1 MLSHQVLLAQ
11 LVDLGVT
18 VDTVETTAVSLTQLA
33 VSTLAAPG
41 PPALASL
48 VLSVLSRATKSPT
61 LAPAT
66 SQLSTA
72 APSHQVLLAQLVDL
86 VATATEDTADTVLHP
101 PLHHPLALSVAS
113 SRLALLLPSLA
124 ASLLPQAVSHPAA
137 SLRAVRRS
145 LLGLSLA
152 SQAG

>member
-1 MLSHQVLLAQ
+1 MLLVQ
-11 LVDLGVT
+11 LVDSGVT

-33 VSTLAAPG
+33 VSTLAVPG

-72 APSHQVLLAQLVDL
+72 APFHQVLLAQLVDL
-86 VATATEDTADTVLHP
+86 VATATEDTADT
-101 PLHHPLALSVAS
+101 
-113 SRLALLLPSLA
+113 
-124 ASLLPQAVSHPAA
+124 AVF
-137 SLRAVRRS
+137 LTQ
-145 LLGLSLA
+145 LA
-152 SQAG
+152 SQLARFAVFSR